1 MEQPIGLSRATDPSD
16 SGVTIASTSVMQA
29 VEVDVDLW
37 SDANLRDPFPLYAEL
52 RRLSPVV
59 RLARHDAYAV
69 TRYDEVRSLLQDWES
84 FTSAKGVGMSPLANA
99 RGGRGVISSDPPI
112 HTSRRRVLNGQ
123 LLPAALKP
131 HEEFI
136 ESRAIEFANQAV
148 ESRDLEVIADL
159 AVPFS
164 VSLVCDLVG
173 LPEDG
178 RELLLPWA
186 RLGFDTWGPLG
197 PRSDA
202 AAAGYECLVNYSNT
216 VSVPDHLEPGR
227 WGTGIYEAV
236 DRGEMEPEAIHG
248 VVFAYLQAGMDT
260 TVNAIGTA
268 LYLFAQHPDQWD
280 QVRSDPELIASAI
293 NEVLRYHSPIQRYT
307 RVATDDIE
315 LGGVSIPS
323 YSRVVALIGAGNRDE
338 RRFEDPDRFDVT
350 RNPIDHL
357 SFGRGIHH
365 CAGAGLARLEL
376 SALLTRFAQRVK
388 RFELRDHEWE
398 INSTV
403 QGLSYLDLTLHATSS
418 AGGARA
424 T

>member
-1 MEQPIGLSRATDPSD
+1 M
-16 SGVTIASTSVMQA
+16 
-29 VEVDVDLW
+29 
-37 SDANLRDPFPLYAEL
+37 
-52 RRLSPVV
+52 
-59 RLARHDAYAV
+59 
-69 TRYDEVRSLLQDWES
+69 
-84 FTSAKGVGMSPLANA
+84 
-99 RGGRGVISSDPPI
+99 
-112 HTSRRRVLNGQ
+112 
-123 LLPAALKP
+123 
-131 HEEFI
+131 
-136 ESRAIEFANQAV
+136 
-148 ESRDLEVIADL
+148 EVIADL

-268 LYLFAQHPDQWD
+268 LYLFAEHPDQWD
-280 QVRSDPELIASAI
+280 QVRSDPELIPSAI

-418 AGGARA
+418 AGGTRA
-424 T
+424 TQFCR